1 MILCG
6 SSASKVC
13 FFSPVLCSYRVIH
26 GHDHLRSSKWV
37 RRALFSH
44 NSHSVN
50 IPVGNNGSIA
60 LKITPPNSNSLTKRP
75 NERVIIN
82 LPAGPIFNL
91 PQSLSSRDAIPQAAD
106 SDENAP
112 TAEGERLSQ
121 IASITSSTIV
131 TVNYRLGIS
140 PATPNELTLN
150 QNPYKFPTPIH
161 DTLAGFDWVLQ
172 TLQPQHLGILGT
184 HIGGSLALMLSLT
197 EARSIHA
204 VAAIDPICD
213 WTSLDEHCIQQPPS
227 NDADGN
233 VPSSSSSRK
242 GPRGGGTAPHDLVPL
257 LKARKEYF
265 STPER
270 YFDAF
275 ASPLLFLRSPGKNVP
290 RFFPEYLTGP
300 EYPIPVL
307 KARESVST
315 EDDLI
320 DYFWDVYIGEEDSM
334 SESESTGSETKRSP
348 PRRRKALSRWPPFGL
363 DYGNSGPAW
372 QSPSH
377 GVKRLEME
385 LPWVRIFTQAVPESE
400 DQNGNSE
407 GRQHKGSSTK
417 RNKTPS
423 VLLQQAHD
431 MVDVM
436 RRSCFWG
443 REKGYSERRVTLTR
457 YSQDERELAGLWL
470 REKTSD

>member
-1 MILCG
+1 MILG
-6 SSASKVC
+6 RSSASKVC
-13 FFSPVLCSYRVIH
+13 LLSRVSCSYRVIH

-82 LPAGPIFNL
+82 FPAGPIFNL
-91 PQSLSSRDAIPQAAD
+91 PHPQLSGHAFPQAANNG
-106 SDENAP
+106 ENAP
-112 TAEGERLSQ
+112 TAEAERLSQ

-172 TLQPQHLGILGT
+172 TLQPQRLGILGT

-197 EARSIHA
+197 EVRSIHA

-227 NDADGN
+227 SDANGN

-242 GPRGGGTAPHDLVPL
+242 GPRGGGAAPHDLVPL

-307 KARESVST
+307 KARDSVST

-334 SESESTGSETKRSP
+334 SEAESTRSETKRSP

-385 LPWVRIFTQAVPESE
+385 LPWVGIFTQAVPESD
-400 DQNGNSE
+400 DQIGNSE

-417 RNKTPS
+417 RNRMSS

-457 YSQDERELAGLWL
+457 YPQDARELAGLWL